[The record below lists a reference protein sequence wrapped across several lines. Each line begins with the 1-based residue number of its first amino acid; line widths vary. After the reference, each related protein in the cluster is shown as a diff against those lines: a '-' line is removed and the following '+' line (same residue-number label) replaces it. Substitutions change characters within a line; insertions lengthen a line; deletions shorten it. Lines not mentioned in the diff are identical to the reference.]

1 MKLLSKIFWLLALMV
16 ISLNVAACGI
26 TSQSTTKDGQQI
38 ASDGLEDSKMNND
51 KQVLVAYFSC
61 TGNTRQLAKTAAKA
75 LNADLYEIKPEQPY
89 TGADLNYYDKNSRS
103 TKEMKDEKA
112 RPAING
118 KIADFEQY
126 KTIIVAYPI
135 WWDKAPRILDTFM
148 ESYDFSS
155 KTMAAIATS
164 GGSGI
169 GNSDKELAELGKNL
183 ANWKEGKV
191 LAPDTSVDE
200 LKNWFTQNGILH

>member
-1 MKLLSKIFWLLALMV
+1 
-16 ISLNVAACGI
+16 
-26 TSQSTTKDGQQI
+26 
-38 ASDGLEDSKMNND
+38 
-51 KQVLVAYFSC
+51 
-61 TGNTRQLAKTAAKA
+61 
-75 LNADLYEIKPEQPY
+75 
-89 TGADLNYYDKNSRS
+89 
-103 TKEMKDEKA
+103 MKDEKA

-148 ESYDFSS
+148 ESYDFSG